1 MRIGTAPV
9 NWNNADVDIRPWM
22 EYRQMLDEMVA
33 AGYDATEWGP
43 GFPDDEVAVGK
54 ELRARNL
61 SMIGMFVPLGFRDAD
76 RYDEEMAK
84 AMAIARRLHH
94 NGGTLIIAAEAGDD
108 RRRAEAGHV
117 VEANGLTDEQWRNL
131 AKGLEDLADNVAH
144 LGIKVVVHN
153 HVGTYVET
161 QNETIRLLE
170 ETNPAKV
177 GWCFD
182 VGHLAYGGGNNLE
195 MLERYGDRV
204 AHVHIK
210 DVDGGVLAR
219 ARAEDWSF
227 ADALRHY
234 IFNGLGQG
242 IARVPDM
249 VEALLARGYDGY
261 FVIEQDTQAGAAGP
275 VAKENR
281 EILLG
286 MLATA
291 GAA

>member
-43 GFPDDEVAVGK
+43 GFPDDEVAVGV
-54 ELRARNL
+54 ELRQRGL
-61 SMIGMFVPLGFRDAD
+61 SMIGMFVRLGFRDAD
-76 RYDEEMAK
+76 KYDEEMAK
-84 AMAIARRLHH
+84 AMAIAHRLHA
-94 NGGTLIIAAEAGDD
+94 NGGTLIIAAEDGDE
-108 RRRAEAGHV
+108 RRLAEAGHV
-117 VEANGLTDEQWRNL
+117 DEANGLTDQQWRNL
-131 AKGLEDLADNVAH
+131 AKGLEDLADNIAP
-144 LGIKVVVHN
+144 LGMKVVLHN

-170 ETNPAKV
+170 ETDPAKV

-182 VGHLAYGGGNNLE
+182 VGHMAYGGGDNLE

-210 DVDGGVLAR
+210 DVDGAVLAQ
-219 ARAEDWSF
+219 ARADGWSF

-234 IFNGLGQG
+234 IFATLGEG

-249 VEALLARGYDGY
+249 VKALLDRGYNGY
-261 FVIEQDTQAGAAGP
+261 FVIEQDTQPGAPGA
-275 VAKENR
+275 VAKANR
-281 EILLG
+281 EILMG

>member
-1 MRIGTAPV
+1 M
-9 NWNNADVDIRPWM
+9 
-22 EYRQMLDEMVA
+22 
-33 AGYDATEWGP
+33 
-43 GFPDDEVAVGK
+43 
-54 ELRARNL
+54 
-61 SMIGMFVPLGFRDAD
+61 
-76 RYDEEMAK
+76 
-84 AMAIARRLHH
+84 
-94 NGGTLIIAAEAGDD
+94 
-108 RRRAEAGHV
+108 
-117 VEANGLTDEQWRNL
+117 
-131 AKGLEDLADNVAH
+131 
-144 LGIKVVVHN
+144 GIKVVVHN

-170 ETNPAKV
+170 ETSAAKV

-182 VGHLAYGGGNNLE
+182 VGHLAYGGGDNLD

-219 ARAEDWSF
+219 ARAEGWSF

-249 VEALLARGYDGY
+249 VAALLARGYDGY
-261 FVIEQDTQAGAAGP
+261 FVIEQDTQAGAPGA

-281 EILLG
+281 DVLLG

-291 GAA
+291 GAV